1 VAIAE
6 QLDRR
11 IVCLAD
17 GNGIETSSR
26 DLEQKII
33 EADLPADQR
42 LPAPLD
48 LAQLALDV

>member
-6 QLDRR
+6 QFNRR

-17 GNGIETSSR
+17 GNGIETSRR

-33 EADLPADQR
+33 EAE
-42 LPAPLD
+42 
-48 LAQLALDV
+48 LAG